1 MSIVFVSG
9 HKNPDTDSICSAI
22 AYANLKRIADK
33 IDAVPVRLGPINRET
48 QFVLDY
54 FNVNEPLLIDN
65 VYTQVGDIAYDKPLT
80 ISEKAPMYEAWN
92 ILLSNNS
99 KTIVVVDDENKLKG
113 IATMGDLAKAY
124 LTSSHELSNYTIP
137 VENIIKTLNGKLI
150 LKNEEFVR
158 GDIIVAAMQTK
169 TVVSRIEPGMTL
181 IVGNRENIQLESIKK
196 GAKTI
201 IITGGEDPSNTVIEE
216 AKKFDSTLIVVPCDT
231 FDTIKLINQCLPV
244 SLIMIK
250 DDIVTFKDSDYIDDV
265 RQTMLKYRYRNFPV
279 VDDEGKVLGLLA
291 RRHILDYE
299 RKKIIL
305 VDHNELSQ
313 AVDGIED
320 ATILEIIDHHRVGG
334 IETNQPILF
343 RNQPV
348 GCSSTIINKIYEERG
363 ITPDKRIAGLMC
375 AAILSDTLVFKSP
388 TCTPEDIRA
397 AKKLAE
403 IADIDIESF
412 GKEMFEAGTSL
423 KGKTVEEIFYTDFK
437 EFLIGNLKVGIGQV
451 NTLSSIGNLKDDLLK
466 FMEEER
472 KNKSFD
478 MLLLMLTD
486 IINEGS
492 LFLFAGNHKELLER
506 AFSINIDDN
515 HFYLPYVISRKKQV
529 VPPIAKAINL
539 K

>member
-1 MSIVFVSG
+1 MSVVFVSG

-33 IDAVPVRLGPINRET
+33 IDAVPIRLGPINRET

-92 ILLSNNS
+92 ILLNNNS

-158 GDIIVAAMQTK
+158 GDIIVAAMQTQS
-169 TVVSRIEPGMTL
+169 VVSRIEPGMTL

-201 IITGGEDPSNTVIEE
+201 IITGGEDPSSAVIEE
-216 AKKFDSTLIVVPCDT
+216 AKKFGSTLIVVPCDT

-279 VDDEGKVLGLLA
+279 VDDEGKILGLLA

-403 IADIDIESF
+403 IAEIDIESF
-412 GKEMFEAGTSL
+412 GKKMFEAGTSL

-437 EFLIGNLKVGIGQV
+437 EFLIGNLRVGIGQV

-506 AFSINIDDN
+506 AFNINIDDN

>member
-1 MSIVFVSG
+1 MSVVFVSG

-22 AYANLKRIADK
+22 AYADLKRKADK
-33 IDAVPVRLGPINRET
+33 IDAIPVRLGPINRET
-48 QFVLDY
+48 QFVLNY
-54 FNVNEPLLIDN
+54 FNVKEPLLIDN
-65 VYTQVGDIAYDKPLT
+65 VFTQVGDIAYDKPLT

-92 ILLSNNS
+92 VLLNNNS
-99 KTIVVVDDENKLKG
+99 KTIIVVDDENKLKG

-124 LTSSHELSNYTIP
+124 LTSSHELSNYNIP
-137 VENIIKTLNGKLI
+137 VDNIIKTLNGKI
-150 LKNEEFVR
+150 IVRNEEFIR
-158 GDIIVAAMQTK
+158 GDIIVAAMQTES
-169 TVVSRIEPGMTL
+169 VVSRIKSGMTL
-181 IVGNRENIQLESIKK
+181 IVGNRENIQLESIRK

-201 IITGGEDPSNTVIEE
+201 IITGGEEPSRAVINE
-216 AKKFDSTLIVVPCDT
+216 AEKFSSTLIVVPCDT

-279 VDDEGKVLGLLA
+279 VDDDGKILGLLA
-291 RRHILDYE
+291 RRHILDYN

-363 ITPDKRIAGLMC
+363 ITPDKHIAGLMC

-388 TCTPEDIRA
+388 TCTPEDIMA
-397 AKKLAE
+397 AKKLSE
-403 IADIDIESF
+403 IAGIDIESF
-412 GKEMFEAGTSL
+412 GKKMFEAGTSL
-423 KGKTVEEIFYTDFK
+423 KGKTVDEIFYMDFK
-437 EFLIGNLKVGIGQV
+437 EFLIGDFKVGIGQV
-451 NTLSSIGNLKDDLLK
+451 NTLSSIGNLKNDLLK

-472 KNKSFD
+472 KNKNFD

-492 LFLFAGNHKELLER
+492 LFLFAGNHKDLLER
-506 AFSINIDDN
+506 AFNISIDDN
-515 HFYLPYVISRKKQV
+515 NFYLPYVISRKKQV
-529 VPPIAKAINL
+529 VPPIAKAINSN
-539 K
+539 